1 MKKVFVLLS
10 SVILLSFVL
19 TACGSQATPA
29 ATVAP
34 QVVTVVVTQAPAA
47 TPTSVPPTVVPTLVA
62 TVDPSTLVQK
72 GKLEICSDFPY
83 PPMEFYD
90 DNGNPEGSDVEI
102 GNEIATRMGLQV
114 QWVNTVFDTIIEALQ
129 SPKCDLIISDMNIT
143 ADRNKQISFIKY
155 FQAGQ
160 SMLAAKGNPQNIN
173 SLTDLCGKSA
183 AAESGTTE
191 VDYLQGTGDYATS
204 GGVTQDCTK
213 AGKQPVNVV
222 VAQKDSDALQQLQS
236 GKVAVY
242 FADSPVT
249 AYYVV
254 QHPDQFQ
261 LVGQVVGLA
270 PVGIGLSCG
279 GATDCTN
286 APLMPFG
293 QAVQTALK
301 SMMSDGTY
309 QKILDKWQLSSGVVT
324 LP

>member
-10 SVILLSFVL
+10 SVVLLSLVL
-19 TACGSQATPA
+19 TACGPQATPA
-29 ATVAP
+29 PSAPVAE
-34 QVVTVVVTQAPAA
+34 TVVVTSVVTVAPTAAPAA
-47 TPTSVPPTVVPTLVA
+47 TSAPTPMAS
-62 TVDPSTLVQK
+62 VDPSTLVQK

-90 DNGNPEGSDVEI
+90 DNGNPQGSDVEI
-102 GNEIATRMGLQV
+102 GNEIAARLGLQA

-143 ADRNKQISFIKY
+143 TDRNKQVSFIKY

-173 SLTDLCGKSA
+173 SMTDLCGKSA

-191 VDYLQGTGDYATS
+191 IDYLQGTGDYKTS
-204 GGVTQDCTK
+204 GGVDQDCAK
-213 AGKQPVNVV
+213 AGKPPVNVV

-254 QHPDQFQ
+254 TQPDQFQ
-261 LVGQVVGLA
+261 LVGQVVGLT

-279 GATDCTN
+279 GATDCTS
-286 APLMPFG
+286 APLTPLG

-301 SMMSDGTY
+301 SMMADGTY
-309 QKILDKWQLSSGVVT
+309 KKILDKWQLSSGAVT

>member
-10 SVILLSFVL
+10 SVVLLSLVL
-19 TACGSQATPA
+19 TACGPQAAPA
-29 ATVAP
+29 
-34 QVVTVVVTQAPAA
+34 VVTVVVTQAPVA
-47 TPTSVPPTVVPTLVA
+47 TPTSAPATAAPTPVA

-90 DNGNPEGSDVEI
+90 DNGNPQGSDVEI
-102 GNEIATRMGLQV
+102 GNEIARRLGLQA
-114 QWVNTVFDTIIEALQ
+114 QFVNTVFDTAIEALK

-160 SMLAAKGNPQNIN
+160 SLLAAKGNPQNIN
-173 SLTDLCGKSA
+173 SMMDLCGKSV

-191 VDYLQGTGDYATS
+191 VDYLQGTGDYKTS
-204 GGVTQDCTK
+204 GGVNQDCAK
-213 AGKQPVNVV
+213 AGKQPPTVV
-222 VAQKDSDALQQLQS
+222 VTQKDSDALQQLLS
-236 GKVAVY
+236 GKVVGY

-261 LVGQVVGLA
+261 LVGQVVELT
-270 PVGIGLSCG
+270 PVGIGLTCG
-279 GATDCTN
+279 DATDCTN
-286 APLMPFG
+286 APLTPFG
-293 QAVQTALK
+293 QAVETALK

-309 QKILDKWQLSSGVVT
+309 KKILDKWQLSSGAVT

>member
-10 SVILLSFVL
+10 SVVLLSLVL
-19 TACGSQATPA
+19 TACGPQATPA
-29 ATVAP
+29 PSAP

-47 TPTSVPPTVVPTLVA
+47 TATSVAPTAAPTPVA
-62 TVDPSTLVQK
+62 TIDPTTLVQK
-72 GKLEICSDFPY
+72 GKLEICADFPY

-102 GNEIATRMGLQV
+102 GNEIATRLGLQA

-173 SLTDLCGKSA
+173 SMTDLCGKSVA
-183 AAESGTTE
+183 VESGTTE
-191 VDYLQGTGDYATS
+191 ADYLQGTGDYATS

-213 AGKQPVNVV
+213 AGKPAPNVV
-222 VAQKDSDALQQLQS
+222 IAQKDSDALQQLQS

-254 QHPDQFQ
+254 TQPDQFQ
-261 LVGQVVGLA
+261 LVGQVVGLT

-279 GATDCTN
+279 SATDCTN
-286 APLMPFG
+286 VPLTPLG
-293 QAVQTALK
+293 QAVETALK
-301 SMMSDGTY
+301 SMMADGTY
-309 QKILDKWQLSSGVVT
+309 QKILDKWQLSSGAVT